1 MTSPET
7 TGPTSAVQATGHR
20 SATPAIVLALVE
32 AEFNGLVNC
41 PVAEEG
47 WGPTDPVAVASD
59 LAAVVLVP
67 IDPVEEVSVRTA
79 LVAEASVRIALVMGA
94 WVPIGRAVASV
105 LIVLAE
111 ATGPSSEEG
120 RQVAPV
126 GQAVETPS
134 SVVGTTSTLA
144 TTLAAATSAAAM
156 LVTVSETTLATAT
169 GEMATGATGI
179 GETGIGG

>member
-79 LVAEASVRIALVMGA
+79 LVAEASAPTDLAMVDS
-94 WVPIGRAVASV
+94 VPIVLAAVASV
-105 LIVLAE
+105 LIVQAE
-111 ATGPSSEEG
+111 ATVPLSEEG
-120 RQVAPV
+120 RQVALVDQVV
-126 GQAVETPS
+126 GTLL

-144 TTLAAATSAAAM
+144 TMLAAAM
-156 LVTVSETTLATAT
+156 LATVSETTSATAT
-169 GEMATGATGI
+169 GETGI
-179 GETGIGG
+179 GATEIGG